1 MLPEEIVG
9 NASPLSYIIKTE
21 LFLYYVTCLCKY
33 SKERLCRAFAL
44 SKSFILSLLEDKGK
58 ISFREYIFTRIFA
71 LKNWWLKNIGVED
84 PEHVKHVTTLKRL
97 I

>member
-1 MLPEEIVG
+1 MR
-9 NASPLSYIIKTE
+9 LS
-21 LFLYYVTCLCKY
+21 
-33 SKERLCRAFAL
+33 RAFAL

-71 LKNWWLKNIGVED
+71 LKNWWLKNIGVEG